1 MTADGQTDSVARERW
16 LPVVSEL
23 AQVYG
28 WRLGGEHLE
37 RLTDQVVD
45 LLKASAVNT
54 PGQAAAVITN
64 YYHDAATVALL
75 QGDWGEASAT
85 VWAAVFKAARRTP
98 CTEPL
103 AEGAWGE
110 VQQRI
115 ASRLR
120 RELHRHTYQS
130 SLRLVIAHVV
140 TEELIATTTAR

>member
-1 MTADGQTDSVARERW
+1 MTATSQTDYDARERW
-16 LPVVSEL
+16 LPLVSEL

-28 WRLGGEHLE
+28 WRHGGDHLE
-37 RLTDQVVD
+37 RLTDQIVD
-45 LLKASAVNT
+45 LLKDVAVNT
-54 PGQAAAVITN
+54 PGQAVAVITN

-75 QGDWGEASAT
+75 QGDWGEASVT
-85 VWAAVFKAARRTP
+85 MWAAVLEAARRTP
-98 CTEPL
+98 CTEL
-103 AEGAWGE
+103 IGESTWGE